1 MIFNRAFKELF
12 HEILYEEG
20 YKYIAKWGR
29 FIKVYNDELI
39 YSVGHRMIPAIYK
52 GKKCFTITSGIRTI
66 YFESIDKWVF
76 ESTEHDLQM
85 YSPTLDWLQFA
96 YDESDIYDVVK
107 SACLQFDELVAP
119 VFNAV
124 NDLKSYIAYAK
135 KYQINVLHYGD
146 KMLFIYRNTP
156 LRYFVKYKWDISKD
170 TLSEVNA
177 YMSYKKNEYKL
188 IITGSGDMVDFS
200 AENNRCAWTEFQDMT
215 LGWLYNLG
223 TVEIG

>member
-1 MIFNRAFKELF
+1 MWKVKTKNLR
-12 HEILYEEG
+12 ILILLL
-20 YKYIAKWGR
+20 IAMFSGL
-29 FIKVYNDELI
+29 IIYYNNI
-39 YSVGHRMIPAIYK
+39 YA
-52 GKKCFTITSGIRTI
+52 T
-66 YFESIDKWVF
+66 
-76 ESTEHDLQM
+76 
-85 YSPTLDWLQFA
+85 
-96 YDESDIYDVVK
+96 
-107 SACLQFDELVAP
+107 
-119 VFNAV
+119 
-124 NDLKSYIAYAK
+124 
-135 KYQINVLHYGD
+135 

-223 TVEIG
+223 TVEIGEGVTNIGNAAFASQSELRTVMIPSSLSVIGESAFWNCRSLEEVRFGGTREQWKGIVLGDKWNWGTNVQYVVCTDGKIYLQKDES